1 MQKDTLGKR
10 YYAGCENIDITE
22 QLAIDRA
29 KELFGAEHANV
40 QPHSGAQ
47 ANEAVYIA
55 CLHKGDK
62 VLTMTLNS
70 GA

>member
-1 MQKDTLGKR
+1 MQKGILGKR
-10 YYAGCENIDITE
+10 YYAGCQNVDKIEN
-22 QLAIDRA
+22 LARERA
-29 KELFGAEHANV
+29 CKLFNAEHANV

-47 ANEAVYIA
+47 ANEAVYIS
-55 CLHKGDK
+55 CLKLNDK